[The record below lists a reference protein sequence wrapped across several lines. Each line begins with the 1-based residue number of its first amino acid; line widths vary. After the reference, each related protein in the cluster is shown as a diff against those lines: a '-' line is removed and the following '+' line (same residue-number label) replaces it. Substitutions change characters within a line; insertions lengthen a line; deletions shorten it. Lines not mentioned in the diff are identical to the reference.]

1 MTTSPPTEKGTLL
14 SPEQR
19 RRLGEVYRLIL
30 SWQPGDKKTREGPKE
45 LLSHP
50 VSNHLAVS
58 PDRLSGNDNSKGGAN
73 G

>member
-1 MTTSPPTEKGTLL
+1 MTISPPTERGTLL

-30 SWQPGDKKTREGPKE
+30 SWPPGDEKIEKDPRK
-45 LLSHP
+45 LSSSQSPTHP
-50 VSNHLAVS
+50 SS
-58 PDRLSGNDNSKGGAN
+58 SDDNSKGGAN